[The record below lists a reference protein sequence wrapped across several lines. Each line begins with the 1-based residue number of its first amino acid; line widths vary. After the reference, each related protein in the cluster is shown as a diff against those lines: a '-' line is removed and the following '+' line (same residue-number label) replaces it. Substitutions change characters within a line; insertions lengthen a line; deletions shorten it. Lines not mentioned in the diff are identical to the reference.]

1 MDNDPAKQPFCPFA
15 LPEDEYWDMMFARR
29 VAPEGTTSPPLLAH
43 QLSAM
48 SLEGGRAARR
58 YSTVDDTDGMHAYL
72 FVRKRGG
79 SMIFQ
84 IHDRRQHRSVG
95 LKKAAILVRRR
106 VREHRCLQKY
116 PRLVEDK
123 VVKDQWIKVP
133 TMVRRMRKRSARR
146 WQKMRTIARLPC

>member
-1 MDNDPAKQPFCPFA
+1 MDSDPAKQPFCPFA

-29 VAPEGTTSPPLLAH
+29 LAPEGTTSPPLLAH
-43 QLSAM
+43 QLSGM

-58 YSTVDDTDGMHAYL
+58 YSTVDDTDGMRVHL
-72 FVRKRGG
+72 FARKRGG

-84 IHDRRQHRSVG
+84 IHDLRQHRSVG

-106 VREHRCLQKY
+106 VREHRCLQKF

-123 VVKDQWIKVP
+123 VVKDQWIKVL
-133 TMVRRMRKRSARR
+133 TMVRRTRKRAARR